1 MIKHS
6 TQTTFLLAF
15 ILLCGISN
23 AQVQGGGKASA
34 GTIID
39 GTVKEAYTGKAL
51 IGISAT
57 YEDYSAAITDSNG
70 HFSLKV
76 PSTKVSIL
84 LTGEGF
90 QTKEVP
96 LKGRNTVFVDLYEDS
111 YTSLFDAANLP
122 EGQVPLNHSAYPVTS
137 IQTGGAWNS
146 ISETP
151 SSYLQGRV
159 AGLNAIRRSGT
170 PNIGATL
177 LLRGISTLYANNRP
191 LIIVDGVIF
200 DNNDFGGSIIYNHY
214 TDPLSTID
222 VRDIDN
228 ITVLKDG
235 SSLYGTKGANGVIL
249 ITTARSKEL
258 GTKIDFA
265 MYGGMNFTPSQ
276 IPMMDA
282 TQYRTYLSDMLKS
295 GGMSNVQIQAQPY
308 MNDDPNSPGDYDYH
322 NNTNWQDAIFEKTYT
337 RNIYLK
343 VTGGDNI
350 AKYGLSLG
358 YMDNGG
364 VTKATDLLRYNMRF
378 NGDLN
383 LSKRMTATT
392 NLSLTLNEQNLR
404 DQGASPKTN
413 PIFVSLVKSP
423 LLRAHEVSD
432 KGVESPL
439 LSDLDTFNIGNPVVL
454 TDQAQG
460 VNKNYRFLGSIG
472 FNYQLSKELTLSNT
486 LGITNDKV
494 RENFFIPRKGVTTD
508 TLTNAIAYSRLG
520 SQVKSLFSFFD
531 DARATYNKRFN
542 GLHELTTR
550 LGFMYLFNR
559 TERDFGLGYNSAI
572 DELVSV
578 GNGQNALR
586 EIGGAFGEEKWV
598 NTYLNADYNYSGK
611 YFASF
616 NIAAD
621 ASSRFGKNVPDAL
634 NINGN
639 KFAVLPSLGLAW
651 LVSAENFMSGL
662 NIDVLK
668 LRASYG
674 LAGND
679 DIGNYTSRVLYVPQN
694 LLGVQGLVRAGFGN
708 DQLQWER
715 VKKWTGGMDVSIF
728 KERLSFSL
736 DYYYNETSK
745 MIVYE
750 PTSTISGFDYAITNS
765 GKMETYGADLSVMG
779 RLLNKKNFNWD
790 LGFTVGR
797 YDSKIKGLPSPF
809 ISSFSGASYLTAM
822 NQVPNVFYGYVANG
836 VFASDAEAASKGLSI
851 RKADGSL
858 VPFKGGDVQF
868 SDLNNDKVIDEN
880 DRTVIGNPNPDY
892 FGSITTKATYKNFS
906 LEALFTFVQGNDVY
920 NYTLNRLEQMSDYSN
935 QTQAVI
941 NRWRDNGQVTNTP
954 KSTWGDP
961 MGNSRFSNRWIEDG
975 SYLRLRSVGA
985 SYNVPMKPGF
995 FKYLVVYGNGNN
1007 LLTFTKY
1014 KGFDPEFNPSES
1026 IYGRGVDNTL
1036 EPIVKSV
1043 VLGVRVGL

>member
-39 GTVKEAYTGKAL
+39 GTVKEASTGKAL

-308 MNDDPNSPGDYDYH
+308 MNDDPNSPSYYDYH

-679 DIGNYTSRVLYVPQN
+679 DIGNYTSRVLYEPQN

-750 PTSTISGFDYAITNS
+750 PTSTIFGFDYAITNS

-790 LGFTVGR
+790 LGFTIGR
-797 YDSKIKGLPSPF
+797 YDSKIKGLPSAF

-836 VFASDAEAASKGLSI
+836 VFASDAEAVSRGLSI
-851 RKADGSL
+851 RKPDGSL
-858 VPFKGGDVQF
+858 TPFKGGDVQF

-892 FGSITTKATYKNFS
+892 FGSITTKATYKNLS

-941 NRWRDNGQVTNTP
+941 NRWRDNGQVANTP